1 MMDTLSN
8 AVNGLANGHPLSGKN
23 SLGPTPAAT
32 ASLLLPNLKDEQ
44 LHVAAGL
51 LVADGRIDLTGHGLS
66 VGAVVEAARK
76 GKAVRLGD
84 DPAIRTRIEAS
95 VAFLQSKLSQSVYGV
110 TTGFGGS
117 ADTRTDDPLALQK
130 SLLEHQLCGVLPT
143 SFSGFSLGRGLENA
157 LPIEVV
163 RGAMVIR
170 CNSLLRGHSAIR
182 LSVLETLI
190 KLINLNITPVVPLR
204 GSISASGDLSPLSY
218 IAGALTGH
226 PDVKVHVV
234 KDGKEEI
241 MAAPEALALHGIQPV
256 TLEAKEGLA
265 ILNGTA
271 VSASAAALVLHDAH
285 FLNLLSQATTA
296 LTVEAMV
303 GHVGSFHPF
312 IHDEARPHPTQIEV
326 AKNLRTLLE
335 GSSFA
340 VQDEEEVDV
349 KADEGTL
356 RQDRYPLRC
365 SAQWLGPLTSDLLH
379 AHSVITTELNSTT
392 DNPLIDVAL
401 GRVHHGGGFMAMA
414 VTNVAEKTRLGLQQ
428 IGKMSFAQLTEVLNC
443 SMSRGLPSCLAA
455 EDPSTNY
462 HAKGCDIAAAAYTSE
477 LGYLANPVSTHV
489 QPAEMANQ
497 AINSLALISAR
508 KTAEA
513 NDVLS
518 LLLATHLYCVL
529 QAIDLRAI
537 EFEFKKLFDPTLV
550 TSLKQ
555 HMGAFL
561 STDAEV
567 DSLATKV
574 KKALNKRLEQTATYD
589 LVPRWHDAFSS
600 ATGVVVEHL
609 AASPAAAATGSA
621 NPLVA
626 LHEWKLSSAQTA
638 IALTR
643 QVREQ
648 FWTTPSS
655 QAPALHYL
663 GRTKALY
670 SFVRDEV
677 GVKARRGDVFVGKPE
692 ATIGS
697 SVSKIYEAI
706 KSGAINEVLIG
717 MLDA

>member
-8 AVNGLANGHPLSGKN
+8 FANGHTNGHTLPVKN
-23 SLGPTPAAT
+23 SVGPTPAAT
-32 ASLLLPNLKDEQ
+32 TSLLLPNLEDEQ

-51 LVADGRIDLTGHGLS
+51 LATDGDRIELTGFGLS

-76 GKAVRLGD
+76 GKAVKLGD

-95 VAFLQSKLSQSVYGV
+95 VAFLKSKLSQSVYGV

-143 SFSGFSLGRGLENA
+143 SFGGFSLGRGLENA

-182 LSVLETLI
+182 LSVLETLV
-190 KLINLNITPVVPLR
+190 KLINLDIIPVVPLR

-226 PDVKVHVV
+226 PDVKIHVV

-241 MAAPEALALHGIQPV
+241 MLAPEALALHGIEPV
-256 TLEAKEGLA
+256 SLEAKEGLA

-312 IHDEARPHPTQIEV
+312 IHDEARPHPSQIEV
-326 AKNLRTLLE
+326 AKNLRTLLQ

-340 VQDEEEVDV
+340 VQHEEEVDV

-379 AHSVITTELNSTT
+379 GHSVLTTELNSTT

-537 EFEFKKLFDPTLV
+537 EFEFKKLFDPTLA

-555 HMGAFL
+555 HFGAFL
-561 STDAEV
+561 STDAEIA
-567 DSLATKV
+567 SLAIKV
-574 KKALNKRLEQTATYD
+574 KKALDKRLDQTATYD
-589 LVPRWHDAFSS
+589 LAPRWHDAFSS

-609 AASPAAAATGSA
+609 AASPADTTGSA

-626 LHEWKLSSAQTA
+626 VTEWKLSSAQTA

-655 QAPALHYL
+655 QAPALQYL
-663 GRTKALY
+663 GRTRALY

-706 KSGAINEVLIG
+706 KSGKINGVLVG
-717 MLDA
+717 MLGA